1 MTTEH
6 KHSGCEVV
14 DLKLDMVSK
23 LRSITLLPEDK
34 PVIKRQL
41 YSELVLSEATSFI
54 FQHHWQRI
62 NVALPS
68 DVPSLLPSDVQVYH
82 QRLSRAFDLLS
93 IFLCSLIQT
102 LTPNPTS

>member
-34 PVIKRQL
+34 SVIKRQL

-68 DVPSLLPSDVQVYH
+68 DVQVYF
-82 QRLSRAFDLLS
+82 LVMSRFTIKDLVEPL
-93 IFLCSLIQT
+93 IFFQSFFVL
-102 LTPNPTS
+102 